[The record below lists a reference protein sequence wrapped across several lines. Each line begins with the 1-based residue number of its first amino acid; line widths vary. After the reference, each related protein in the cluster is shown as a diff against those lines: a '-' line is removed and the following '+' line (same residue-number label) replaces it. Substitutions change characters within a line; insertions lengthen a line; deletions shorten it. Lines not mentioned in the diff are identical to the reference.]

1 MRQFSALGVRL
12 DVPPKAPSVD
22 EARADL
28 STLSS
33 RPAAVH
39 PEALGIAP
47 PFDSWTPVADVVPG
61 RFLAGGLPA
70 DPGARWT
77 LKIPKAWNGRLVC
90 AAAPGLAPCEAYD
103 LYWGDLLLSQ
113 GFAFAV
119 TDKATRMLRGTD
131 AVYIPLDADG
141 HPSRWLGRLESL
153 VRHARGE
160 LVMHAGRAP
169 EKTYV
174 VGVSNGAYL
183 VRRLLEERPDLVDGG
198 VEVSGPC
205 WHSDGRGFL
214 TQLPAALRAAE
225 QGFAPDALKAAG
237 LSLPDGWGGLA
248 AFYRDFL
255 WGPSLS
261 YFIAHLDPEWKG
273 EGAAYDYSTRPAS
286 VHRAVRALACT
297 GKLGKPLYSVAG
309 EADLLTAPSIHLDP
323 YVALVKAAGRSA
335 IHHVVRVPDGSHND
349 ADRHLE
355 PGVALLMPFA
365 HRAFAELAS

>member
-12 DVPPKAPSVD
+12 ELPPRAPSVN
-22 EARADL
+22 EERADL

-47 PFDSWTPVADVVPG
+47 PMASWTPVADVVPG

-103 LYWGDLLLSQ
+103 LYWADMLLAK
-113 GFAFAV
+113 GYAFAV
-119 TDKATRMLRGTD
+119 TDKATRMLRGED

-160 LVMHAGRAP
+160 LVMHVGRPP
-169 EKTYV
+169 EKTYL
-174 VGVSNGAYL
+174 VGVSNGGYL

-198 VEVSGPC
+198 VDVSGPC
-205 WHSDGRGFL
+205 WQADGTGFL

-225 QGFAPDALKAAG
+225 KAFAADALAAAG
-237 LSLPDGWGGLA
+237 LNLPDGWGGLA

-255 WGPSLS
+255 WGPSLA
-261 YFIAHLDPEWKG
+261 YFLAHLDPEWKG
-273 EGAAYDYSTRPAS
+273 DPSHYDFSSRPAS

-297 GKLGKPLYSVAG
+297 GKLGKPLYSISG
-309 EADLLTAPSIHLDP
+309 EADLLTAPSVHLDP
-323 YVALVKAAGRSA
+323 YVALVKGAGRSSLHRA
-335 IHHVVRVPDGSHND
+335 VRVPNGSHND

-355 PGVALLMPFA
+355 AGVALVMPFA
-365 HRAFAELAS
+365 HQAFADLTN